1 MRLFGFLRRGRG
13 ETTENKDKKRC
24 TYDNVRR
31 KLLEVS
37 DEMRKLA
44 AKIWEVMDCIPK
56 DNFYYTDL
64 DGIRE
69 DLVADAN
76 RLKKIVERIKCW
88 CCE

>member
-1 MRLFGFLRRGRG
+1 MRLN

-24 TYDNVRR
+24 TYDDVRR
-31 KLLEVS
+31 ELLEVS

-44 AKIWEVMDCIPK
+44 AKIWEVMDCVSE
-56 DNFYYTDL
+56 DYFNYTDL

-69 DLVADAN
+69 ELVADAN

>member
-1 MRLFGFLRRGRG
+1 MRLFGFLRRGRN
-13 ETTENKDKKRC
+13 ETTENKKRC

-31 KLLEVS
+31 ELLEVS
-37 DEMRKLA
+37 DEMMKLA
-44 AKIWEVMDCIPK
+44 SKIRENMDCVSE
-56 DNFYYTDL
+56 DYFNYTDL

-69 DLVADAN
+69 ELVADAN

>member
-1 MRLFGFLRRGRG
+1 MRLFGFLRRGRN

-31 KLLEVS
+31 ELLEVS

-44 AKIWEVMDCIPK
+44 SKIRENMDCVSE
-56 DNFYYTDL
+56 DYFNYTDL

-69 DLVADAN
+69 ELVADAD
-76 RLKKIVERIKCW
+76 RLKEIVERIKCW

>member
-1 MRLFGFLRRGRG
+1 MRLFSFLRRGRN
-13 ETTENKDKKRC
+13 ETAENKKRC

-31 KLLEVS
+31 ELLEVS

-44 AKIWEVMDCIPK
+44 AKIWEVMDCIPE

-64 DGIRE
+64 DAIRE
-69 DLVADAN
+69 DLDARAD
-76 RLKKIVERIKCW
+76 RLKEIVERIKCW